1 MNKTRNILAIILVSI
16 FLGLILSIQFK
27 TINKTIGEGV
37 LPTQRAQQLAVELKK
52 AQSDKD
58 AQSNRIEE
66 LENKIEQYEKGGVD
80 NNVYAENLYKD
91 AMKYRT
97 LAGYVDLEG
106 PGIVLEI
113 NDPPV
118 DIQFGEGYSIVDEL
132 DLILQI
138 VSILNAADAEAISI
152 NDQRFTSFTEVVR
165 AGNHIEIN
173 GVSTSSP
180 IIIKAIGNPDTLES
194 ALAIKRGIVWQLR
207 NYDYIV
213 HLTQDKNVSI
223 PKYRKIKEFV
233 YGKPVEESVNW
244 LEN

>member
-1 MNKTRNILAIILVSI
+1 MNKTRNILAIVLVSI

-27 TINKTIGEGV
+27 TINKSIGEGV

-66 LENKIEQYEKGGVD
+66 LESKIEQYEKGGVD

-118 DIQFGEGYSIVDEL
+118 DIQYGEGYSIVDEL

-213 HLTQDKNVSI
+213 HLIQDKNVSI

-233 YGKPVEESVNW
+233 YGKPVEESLN
-244 LEN
+244 